1 MSRDITLCSQG
12 NTQYIYYYSQYI
24 DFRIIIMTWQSDR
37 EAGLLVT
44 VLSFPPSSL
53 SLRAVFTNLS
63 APIRKDVQI
72 NGNLLH
78 EKEVRQAWFSL
89 LSPSVTN
96 EVAIDQT

>member
-1 MSRDITLCSQG
+1 
-12 NTQYIYYYSQYI
+12 
-24 DFRIIIMTWQSDR
+24 MTWQSDR
-37 EAGLLVT
+37 ESGMLVT

-63 APIRKDVQI
+63 APIREDLQI

-78 EKEVRQAWFSL
+78 EKEVRQALFSL
-89 LSPSVTN
+89 LSPSFTN